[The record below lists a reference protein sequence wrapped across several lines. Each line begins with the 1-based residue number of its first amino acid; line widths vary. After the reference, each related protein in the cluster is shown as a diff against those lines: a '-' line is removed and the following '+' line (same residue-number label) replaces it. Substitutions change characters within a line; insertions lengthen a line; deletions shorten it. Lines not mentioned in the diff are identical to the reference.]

1 MCKTQVART
10 KNEQRVFTCFRQC
23 VRVVF
28 ADFWTFYV
36 REISTSSCKE
46 KMSFSHMW
54 NLTCFVFSLKLGVL
68 KTLFSKHGSRGKLM
82 HQECCT
88 LKWFER
94 QIKKRKREQSIR
106 RKGLSRAFG
115 SFTLL
120 QSPEKLK
127 SAKGRFFGTLNLWG
141 QMVQSWDRQ
150 ILWLLKGNTSHF
162 GQHQLN
168 STFAGRVF

>member
-1 MCKTQVART
+1 MFSAVCQG
-10 KNEQRVFTCFRQC
+10 CFRWFLNVLCSRNLNQFLQGEN
-23 VRVVF
+23 V
-28 ADFWTFYV
+28 
-36 REISTSSCKE
+36 I
-46 KMSFSHMW
+46 FSH
-54 NLTCFVFSLKLGVL
+54 VKLDVL
-68 KTLFSKHGSRGKLM
+68 KTVFSKHGSRGELM
-82 HQECCT
+82 HQECT

-127 SAKGRFFGTLNLWG
+127 SAKGRFFGTHNLWG
-141 QMVQSWDRQ
+141 QMVQSWERQ

-162 GQHQLN
+162 RQHQLN